1 MFQKTFKAL
10 NDPVRRQILELLK
23 NGKKKTAGDI
33 ASHFDMTQATVSYHL
48 SILKKADLLREE
60 KVKNYIYYTLNAS
73 IFEEL
78 IMWFSQFGGSYESEK

>member
-23 NGKKKTAGDI
+23 NGEKITAGDI
-33 ASHFDMTQATVSYHL
+33 AGHFDMTQATVSYHL
-48 SILKKADLLREE
+48 SILKKADLVRED
-60 KVKNYIYYTLNAS
+60 KVKNYIYYSLNTS

-78 IMWFSQFGGSYESEK
+78 IMWFSQFGGQNEK